1 MPSGKAKENGSI
13 QRSCNDT
20 SKCIEFVA
28 SYRAYGADQRT
39 NFCHKDEPRRY
50 DTTTY
55 FHREDD
61 DLHVRL
67 REVGYTIIRPYDE
80 TSKYKMISHGS
91 DKGNEQNPQR
101 HSLLGTASK
110 SFY

>member
-55 FHREDD
+55 FH
-61 DLHVRL
+61 LRL
-67 REVGYTIIRPYDE
+67 QDGENKKCLERG
-80 TSKYKMISHGS
+80 K
-91 DKGNEQNPQR
+91 
-101 HSLLGTASK
+101 LLNSIK
-110 SFY
+110 